1 MFKAVFFDND
11 GVLVDTEHLYF
22 RATREVFRHKGVIL
36 TKEMYVEYL
45 LRQGKGAW
53 FLLEQRNYS
62 QQEIENLRRERNRI
76 YSALLQSETIVIYGV
91 EAALKRLYGKV
102 MLGIV
107 TSSRRDHFEI
117 IHRKTGILPY
127 FHFYLTIEDY
137 EKAKPDPESYLKAVE
152 KSGFRPDEC
161 LVVEDSERG
170 LMAAAAAG
178 LRCMVV
184 PRGMTGDG
192 KFAQTYRVA
201 INLAEAVDEILKEI

>member
-1 MFKAVFFDND
+1 MTACWWIPSI
-11 GVLVDTEHLYF
+11 YIF
-22 RATREVFRHKGVIL
+22 RATREVFRDKGVIL
-36 TKEMYVEYL
+36 TKEMYAEYL

-76 YSALLQSETIVIYGV
+76 YSALLQSETIMIYGV

-102 MLGIV
+102 LLGIV

-117 IHRKTGILPY
+117 ILRKTGILPY
-127 FHFYLTIEDY
+127 FNFYLTREDY
-137 EKAKPDPESYLKAVE
+137 EKAEPDPESYLKAVE

-170 LMAAAAAG
+170 LTAAAAAG
-178 LRCMVV
+178 LRCIVV
-184 PRGMTGDG
+184 PRGMTGNG
-192 KFAQTYRVA
+192 EFAEAYRVRK
-201 INLAEAVDEILKEI
+201 NLAAAVDDILQEI